1 GGGGDG
7 DGDDNACFTVS
18 DGDCLTNTELG
29 ELGERVRQLTEELK
43 DINHD
48 QINNAWGRDSE
59 AANALKWTAEAVNAH
74 QAAAHLALAHGDGAL
89 NEEVTIGFIDT
100 GIHED
105 HETFDYVSVDEE
117 FLPGAVDEAPYE
129 PSHGTAVAS
138 VAVGNFV
145 SLPPDSPDFNI
156 NVKMFAIPL
165 GDGSGPYRPI
175 TLEQLSATD
184 FGDAA
189 ELNYVL
195 SQDLDILNLSFG
207 YQGGIENYSAQDLDK
222 HYSRT
227 IEALTQDGRSEKT
240 ILVWAAGNAGDRVN
254 ANSSSPTV
262 LAGLAARAEELQGH
276 SIAVVSTREDG
287 RISDFS
293 NRCGIAADFCIA
305 APGEQV
311 LVATSV
317 FYDLGSGT
325 SFSAPMVSGGLIT
338 MKKLFRDQL
347 SNEELVSRLFAT
359 ANDDGIYANSAVY
372 GHGLMDLGA
381 ATNPWGTLAF
391 MDDPNSSVTNSQA
404 DACFKT
410 HSGDCLTQSELA
422 ERARRLTL
430 SATLSGVAGID
441 SYLRGFT
448 GFEETSTAAKY
459 PLEMINAYEALAYL
473 ELSRGPEAAAA
484 PGSGVTIGLLN
495 TGIDLSHSMF
505 EFTNSIEEAFLL
517 DATDDDWSSLAQ
529 LLGNGT
535 AGIAAGRF
543 GAYGAD
549 VKMFVPPSRGLD
561 SDENSRMYEDILN
574 NNLDIFISGSFD
586 SSVDIEDLKTR
597 AMVLTQSLP
606 GYTEEEIIESNL
618 RRSHG
623 DSIEVLAQSE
633 KQDNKTILIWPAGW
647 PESNSEP
654 SSSPSGYGGIT
665 PYIPELQGHSVAVV
679 SVGKDGGISDF
690 SNRCGL
696 AAQFCIAAPGKNVFV
711 AGPFDVDR
719 GSILG
724 IRSGSD
730 LSAALVGGGLAV
742 MKQLFRD
749 QLTNEELVSR
759 LFETANDDGIYA
771 DSAIYGQGLMDLG
784 AAANP
789 WGTLAFMGTL
799 DATGALTPISS
810 TSLTLG
816 APFGDGLA
824 NALAS
829 REVVAFDSLEHPFWL
844 DADRFMGLS
853 EGASLATR
861 LNDFL
866 HPYPV
871 HSIPET
877 WQFNFQEN
885 GTATEIGHLALANG
899 ASRLTMAGPQ
909 GLSASLFQHPQELEG
924 LTLAWTPRT
933 FDAFTVEAGY
943 LNEQQSLLGS
953 HGDGA
958 GGHFSGDTLFLS
970 AGLNVMVGN
979 WQVAA
984 QGELGQV
991 NPAVGQSRFIDTI
1004 SSLSTSAFRLA
1015 ASRPFANGSTLR
1027 FSLSQPLR
1035 VERGS
1040 FTHYLVESGSSAL
1053 SLAEAA
1059 SAPLAPRGRQLDL
1072 TAKLDFPW
1080 WGGDVSLGATRSSQ
1094 PGHQRTA
1101 APQWTLFTA
1110 YRSTW

>member
-1 GGGGDG
+1 MTPEPEPEPRISLVPCFSVQYVPGGNTFCLEKSEFDADVDWFTNQFKTTLREYEIDALGNSSGNWARDSINAYEAYAHLIIAGRYGEGPGEGVRLGFIDSGLHLDHPEFVAQGSESTVFQHVDSTFESSFERSHGTAVVGAAAGLYTGIAKSADVIMFGARDPDPFGRSDFVDLSYSSWYGVFNRDIDILNLSFGPDTTPEFNYSTIADDTSTRDYSDSAFVIGRLYKNRFDAYWDTPISERPIIVQAAGNEGQEHPNVGAFWGLNSNNPFVTVVSVDRQGTISDFSNRCGAAASFCIAAPGEDLRLPSYDTSGYELGFYETFSGTSFAAPIVSGGLAVMKQLFRDSLS
-7 DGDDNACFTVS
+7 DRQLVDRLFATAKDNGIHANSAIYGHGLMDLGAATNPWGIPAFMDTLGANGAPTPLPCFKVS

-29 ELGERVRQLTEELK
+29 ERARQLTEELK
-43 DINHD
+43 DINYD

-129 PSHGTAVAS
+129 TSHGTAVAS
-138 VAVGNFV
+138 LAVGNFLN
-145 SLPPDSPDFNI
+145 LPPDSPDFNI

-240 ILVWAAGNAGDRVN
+240 ILVWAAGNTGNRVN

-317 FYDLGSGT
+317 FDAYDERYYGLDYGLGSGT
-325 SFSAPMVSGGLIT
+325 SYAAPMVSGGLIT

-359 ANDDGIYANSAVY
+359 ANDDGIYADSAIY
-372 GHGLMDLGA
+372 GQGLMDLGA
-381 ATNPWGTLAF
+381 ATNPWGTLSF
-391 MDDPNSSVTNSQA
+391 MDDANSSASKSQP

-422 ERARRLTL
+422 ERARRLTA

-441 SYLRGFT
+441 SYLGRLAGV
-448 GFEETSTAAKY
+448 EELSTAAKY
-459 PLEMINAYEALAYL
+459 PLKMINAYEALAYL

-505 EFTNSIEEAFLL
+505 DFTNSIEEVFLL
-517 DATDDDWSSLAQ
+517 DATDKDRFSFSQ
-529 LLGNGT
+529 SFGSQS

-549 VKMFVPPSRGLD
+549 VKMFVPPSRRLH
-561 SDENSRMYEDILN
+561 SDENSRMFEEILN
-574 NNLDIFISGSFD
+574 NNLDIFISGSID
-586 SSVDIEDLKTR
+586 PQVDIEQVD
-597 AMVLTQSLP
+597 
-606 GYTEEEIIESNL
+606 IEQVDIEVDL
-618 RRSHG
+618 RRSYG
-623 DSIEVLAQSE
+623 DLIEVLAQSE

-647 PESNSEP
+647 PEANSEP
-654 SSSPSGYGGIT
+654 SSSPRGYGGMT

-679 SVGKDGGISDF
+679 SVGEDGGISDF
-690 SNRCGL
+690 SNRCGR
-696 AAQFCIAAPGKNVFV
+696 AAQFCIAAPGEDVLV
-711 AGPFDVDR
+711 AGP
-719 GSILG
+719 
-724 IRSGSD
+724 
-730 LSAALVGGGLAV
+730 
-742 MKQLFRD
+742 
-749 QLTNEELVSR
+749 
-759 LFETANDDGIYA
+759 
-771 DSAIYGQGLMDLG
+771 
-784 AAANP
+784 
-789 WGTLAFMGTL
+789 
-799 DATGALTPISS
+799 
-810 TSLTLG
+810 
-816 APFGDGLA
+816 
-824 NALAS
+824 
-829 REVVAFDSLEHPFWL
+829 
-844 DADRFMGLS
+844 
-853 EGASLATR
+853 
-861 LNDFL
+861 
-866 HPYPV
+866 
-871 HSIPET
+871 
-877 WQFNFQEN
+877 
-885 GTATEIGHLALANG
+885 
-899 ASRLTMAGPQ
+899 
-909 GLSASLFQHPQELEG
+909 
-924 LTLAWTPRT
+924 
-933 FDAFTVEAGY
+933 
-943 LNEQQSLLGS
+943 
-953 HGDGA
+953 
-958 GGHFSGDTLFLS
+958 
-970 AGLNVMVGN
+970 
-979 WQVAA
+979 
-984 QGELGQV
+984 
-991 NPAVGQSRFIDTI
+991 
-1004 SSLSTSAFRLA
+1004 
-1015 ASRPFANGSTLR
+1015 
-1027 FSLSQPLR
+1027 
-1035 VERGS
+1035 
-1040 FTHYLVESGSSAL
+1040 
-1053 SLAEAA
+1053 
-1059 SAPLAPRGRQLDL
+1059 
-1072 TAKLDFPW
+1072 
-1080 WGGDVSLGATRSSQ
+1080 
-1094 PGHQRTA
+1094 
-1101 APQWTLFTA
+1101 
-1110 YRSTW
+1110 